1 MAETKIRDERTKL
14 SNKTGN
20 GQLRREVWKDESGE
34 ISRYNL
40 AHINHKIFSADNGRV
55 LGFDNQH
62 GSHHR
67 HFMGQ
72 VEDIEFISFEDL
84 EDRFD
89 HEWQLF
95 RKAGGN

>member
-1 MAETKIRDERTKL
+1 MAEKKIRDERTKL

-20 GQLRREVWKDESGE
+20 GQLRREVWEDESGK
-34 ISRYNL
+34 ITRYNL
-40 AHINHKIFSADNGRV
+40 AYINYKIYPGDNGRV

-67 HFMGQ
+67 HFMGT
-72 VEDIEFISFEDL
+72 VETIEFLSFEAL

-89 HEWQLF
+89 AEWQLF
-95 RKAGGN
+95 KKGRG